1 MAEEAGAVADVVRHR
16 LMIHFDRLRWEH
28 SYPVER
34 KIQVVESHPEPLRP
48 EFLEPVE
55 SQIGKK

>member
-1 MAEEAGAVADVVRHR
+1 
-16 LMIHFDRLRWEH
+16 MIHFDRLRWEH

-34 KIQVVESHPEPLRP
+34 KIQVVESRPEPLRP

-55 SQIGKK
+55 NQIGKK